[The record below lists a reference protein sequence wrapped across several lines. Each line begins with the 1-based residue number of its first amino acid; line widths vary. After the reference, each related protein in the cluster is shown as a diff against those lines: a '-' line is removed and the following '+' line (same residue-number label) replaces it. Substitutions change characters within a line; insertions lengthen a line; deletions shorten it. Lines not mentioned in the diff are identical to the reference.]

1 MDKNKYLIENLVEII
16 SHSGAI
22 AILKSLKK
30 SSKPLKQIELIN
42 RTKLDKTIVWR
53 RIKELLD
60 FGLIALT
67 TIRDTPTGSK
77 AYELTPLGK
86 KIVKH
91 IEEMEKEFERYHKG
105 LSKGRKFIEEVM
117 EEE

>member
-1 MDKNKYLIENLVEII
+1 MSQQSSKYRNMLESIAKKGGLEILI
-16 SHSGAI
+16 S
-22 AILKSLKK
+22 LKSSPKKWGELEKTVKEKK
-30 SSKPLKQIELIN
+30 SVSYRLREFLN
-42 RTKLDKTIVWR
+42 L
-53 RIKELLD
+53 
-60 FGLIALT
+60 GLIQIT
-67 TIRDTPTGSK
+67 IIRDTPTGSK